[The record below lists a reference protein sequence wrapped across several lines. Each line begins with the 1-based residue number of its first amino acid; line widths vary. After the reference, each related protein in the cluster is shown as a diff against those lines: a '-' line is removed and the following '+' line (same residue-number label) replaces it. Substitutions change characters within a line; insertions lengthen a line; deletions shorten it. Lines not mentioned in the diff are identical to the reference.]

1 MSIASQERTR
11 TAGSFRDGLGCG
23 RRSDAADFGS
33 LVEMCRNLCVAH
45 PRSQAEIAKAAGL
58 SIREIVLIEG
68 GQWIPTQ
75 AVLRRLAKALNVE
88 TRLFLSALPQ
98 TNIRPR
104 QTRGQQRS

>member
-1 MSIASQERTR
+1 
-11 TAGSFRDGLGCG
+11 
-23 RRSDAADFGS
+23 
-33 LVEMCRNLCVAH
+33 
-45 PRSQAEIAKAAGL
+45 
-58 SIREIVLIEG
+58 LIEG

-104 QTRGQQRS
+104 QTRGQQQS